1 MFTLALFG
9 ISVLFSL
16 ITWTILARQF
26 IWPVLRDRTRAD
38 ALRPILMLHSFRF
51 VGLSFLIPGVV
62 SPNLPW
68 SFAGPAAYG
77 DLATAIL
84 ALLALQ
90 RCAQVQAQ
98 LWFGHLICGGPPIY
112 FTRST
117 LQVVSAS
124 SRALW
129 APHTSFLSFWCRCF
143 SSPTHLYS
151 VSYCDRQRCG
161 TSRPPGA
168 APNIQH
174 SAMACEVERAHTLAR
189 GVLSKDGIAMPTR
202 HE

>member
-1 MFTLALFG
+1 MRFMPELTNSKAVVTSRGRLRTGWVLPDSSVCSCSLTAERDRWLRAMLSNGLSAMFTLALFG

-16 ITWTILARQF
+16 IAWTILARQF

-84 ALLALQ
+84 ALLALATL
-90 RCAQVQAQ
+90 R
-98 LWFGHLICGGPPIY
+98 
-112 FTRST
+112 TST
-117 LQVVSAS
+117 
-124 SRALW
+124 
-129 APHTSFLSFWCRCF
+129 
-143 SSPTHLYS
+143 
-151 VSYCDRQRCG
+151 G
-161 TSRPPGA
+161 TGSG
-168 APNIQH
+168 
-174 SAMACEVERAHTLAR
+174 L
-189 GVLSKDGIAMPTR
+189 GI
-202 HE
+202 